1 MRDYSLRDYSIQDYS
16 MQSYSLQNCAIQSVA
31 GIWFSPPRRLTSTSI
46 GPGRIAIAA
55 RLPR

>member
-1 MRDYSLRDYSIQDYS
+1 MRDYSIQDYS

-55 RLPR
+55 RLPT